1 MVCGL
6 IASLNKQLFT
16 ISGPLFSV
24 HEQAVAEDL
33 TIQLLTEVHLCG
45 QSTFLHTLLETIEE
59 D

>member
-6 IASLNKQLFT
+6 IASLNKQFFT
-16 ISGPLFSV
+16 ISGPLFLV

-45 QSTFLHTLLETIEE
+45 QSTFLHTLLETIE
-59 D
+59 